1 MLHHISFVALPLLS
15 GAILSTFALFINALG
30 VFKTQ
35 DASILI
41 KAPVKSE
48 ARSLRDYRRNFVHH
62 YMDERF

>member
-15 GAILSTFALFINALG
+15 GAILSTFALFISALG

-35 DASILI
+35 DVSILRRVT
-41 KAPVKSE
+41 VKSK
-48 ARSLRDYRRNFVHH
+48 ARSLRGYRRNFVHH

>member
-35 DASILI
+35 DASILRR
-41 KAPVKSE
+41 APEKSE
-48 ARSLRDYRRNFVHH
+48 ARSLRDYRRNIVHH
-62 YMDERF
+62 HVDERF